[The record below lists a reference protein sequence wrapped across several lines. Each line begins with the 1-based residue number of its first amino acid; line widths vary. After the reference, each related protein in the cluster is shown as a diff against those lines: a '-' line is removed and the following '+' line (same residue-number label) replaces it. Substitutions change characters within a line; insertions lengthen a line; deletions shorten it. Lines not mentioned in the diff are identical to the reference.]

1 MDDDWAFPHDY
12 GNLHVGQVSHSLGYA
27 PNGELYRETRD
38 LSLSLDLEVT
48 IFSDKPMKYT

>member
-1 MDDDWAFPHDY
+1 MMTGLSPMTMET
-12 GNLHVGQVSHSLGYA
+12 SMCSSLGYA